1 MVKDYTQ
8 RLDETIQGSIDQLW
22 NQSLDVSN
30 DENAV
35 MHITL
40 SQLNTLVENTIP
52 LIGSDVLLDKNL
64 IKLEWQHFD
73 NFIKSKIALSDPLH
87 DLLFTHILL
96 TLYKNVRNH
105 KNYQDYSILFF
116 DNSQSSIAFQ
126 NFVNLIVPF
135 RNPEYPKSKDKLVYI
150 SSDQNHLI
158 NRTAML
164 RKDELPVEFFKDCY
178 LKTLRSD
185 TFDFTKTFLITLFN
199 TTLEN
204 RALQNLRPTNRGA
217 YIIHPG
223 GTVQQRHERKP
234 KLGMNKNGFTQIQSV
249 TFIDDC
255 LLSPAFGHSNR
266 ETLYGIVTHQ
276 DDLRISRLLKSDRG
290 TITRPFETNNKPV
303 IDLHLAALLHNKRE
317 GHYSDTQLSEFKRAV
332 ASEKSEDTK
341 TNEVLARIRFNPH
354 KSFVAICNNT
364 LNSRL
369 LADDFSN
376 ELLEYLERDLSNI
389 SLTLNS
395 NFKLPIAFYSKP
407 PEKTTSFFDRF
418 HDPIKQHQ
426 LSSYTSDMRH
436 RDIQHC
442 NEIFS
447 DKTKRHEHY
456 KKFNF
461 DFLLG
466 LQTLNID
473 IFLEEIDNIPM
484 AIFILKHGYARVLTR
499 LLRPSRLT
507 RLTDTDPNLL
517 INLFNCLL
525 DSNHIKQ
532 NDSVISEL
540 IGIEAFDLADILI
553 TRTNSDRKQ
562 LKFRTLKLVDY
573 LAERGNPRQLMFMGL
588 NEMLCTAAAK
598 KHWVTVRLCLKEIK
612 ELDKSILEGLFL
624 EACKQDQLSEIILLN
639 KMVQLNDI
647 LINEVFIL
655 KANDKKLN
663 IKTIKVLLKLYND
676 HENHP
681 ELGRVLLS
689 ALRRQEWELARDL
702 FKIVKNQRWRNGD
715 SGKVILQ
722 STLFYAIKHSFYDL
736 LEDSLKHENSYN
748 DALSE
753 SRLMLALD
761 LAKQKSNTRAIAL
774 LTDYVSSNTFIDP
787 TDPIKSVCILVF
799 EAYIIGEKGLA
810 EWRLFHYGREINIIP
825 QDSDKKFT
833 YGFKILLTAFERALP
848 YLPFDSAAKA
858 HKLAAKLL
866 TFYQDTDLYHSI
878 RDLINSKLKRADTDT
893 ERKTEKKIASK
904 LINSLNPTG
913 SQGPLSPEHL
923 KAVISQSTHL
933 HIWLSE
939 LNDKLTHVYSIKYFN
954 NKLASFKKF
963 GIFDNADNIA
973 PEIKELFDIGIFIL
987 NLMNTKTAP
996 YIHNDILL
1004 FMDVKLGVSCLF
1016 SLAFNKENDKIV
1028 RTILSIPFVI
1038 EKLYEDL
1045 LYVIIDNFLGKK
1057 SGNTQKAE
1065 EDYFCQILAQYPFKA
1080 KSDHLE
1086 TALKHNKPWQII
1098 PLIKTMDDEDI
1109 RNPDNFWHYF
1119 ELWRKLKLSMLVRP
1133 KDQSDALAFKLGPIR
1148 TRHYTLLHLIIAHC
1162 KIFESFI
1169 LSSSFDHLIKLFS
1182 NKATTKILKDSTT
1195 EVKEISDLLPIFKP
1209 ELQLLDDYLSA
1220 LPTLETLPDE
1230 QSILNIYKNLLTHFE
1245 SMLAQ
1250 PSPRFFKN
1258 KEEQIIIPEF
1268 QYLLR
1273 ETDLIFNPAPIKD
1286 APKPQLK
1293 PDPSDIAF
1301 YL

>member
-1 MVKDYTQ
+1 MA
-8 RLDETIQGSIDQLW
+8 SIKKLW
-22 NQSLDVSN
+22 NDTLNLADNELSVITIAQKIL
-30 DENAV
+30 NA
-35 MHITL
+35 
-40 SQLNTLVENTIP
+40 LVEKTAP
-52 LIGSDVLLDKNL
+52 LIGTEVLVDDEL
-64 IKLEWQHFD
+64 IKLDWQHLE
-73 NFIKSKIALSDPLH
+73 NYIKSRINAHDPLH
-87 DLLFTHILL
+87 DFLFTHILL
-96 TLYKNVRNH
+96 TLYKNIRNH

-116 DNSQSSIAFQ
+116 DNTQSAMAFQ
-126 NFVNLIVPF
+126 NFVNLIVPY

-164 RKDELPVEFFKDCY
+164 RKDELSVEFFKDCY

-199 TTLEN
+199 TNLEN

-249 TFIDDC
+249 TFIDDW

-276 DDLRISRLLKSDRG
+276 DDLRVSRLLKSDRG
-290 TITRPFETNNKPV
+290 TITRPFETNNEPV
-303 IDLHLAALLHNKRE
+303 FDLDLAASFHNKRE
-317 GHYSDTQLSEFKRAV
+317 GHYSDAQLSEFKRSV
-332 ASEKSEDTK
+332 ATEGPENLK

-354 KSFVAICNNT
+354 KSFAAICNDN

-369 LADDFSN
+369 LADDFSQ
-376 ELLEYLERDLSNI
+376 ELLECLEITLSNTG
-389 SLTLNS
+389 LTLNS
-395 NFKLPIAFYSKP
+395 NFKLPIVFYRKP
-407 PEKTTSFFDRF
+407 PEKTGSFFDRF
-418 HDPIKQHQ
+418 HDSIKQHK
-426 LSSYTSDMRH
+426 LSLYTSDMRL

-466 LQTLNID
+466 LQTLNIE
-473 IFLEEIDNIPM
+473 IFLEEIDNVPL
-484 AIFILKHGYARVLTR
+484 AIFISKHGYARVLTR

-540 IGIEAFDLADILI
+540 IGIEAFDLADMLI

-588 NEMLCTAAAK
+588 NEMLYNAAAK
-598 KHWVTVRLCLKEIK
+598 KRWVTVRLCLKEIK
-612 ELDKSILEGLFL
+612 EIDKNILEGLFL
-624 EACKQDQLSEIILLN
+624 EACKQDQHSEIILLN
-639 KMVQLNDI
+639 KMAQLNDI

-663 IKTIKVLLKLYND
+663 IKTIKLLLKLYKD
-676 HENHP
+676 HEKYP

-722 STLFYAIKHSFYDL
+722 STLFYAIKHSFDDM
-736 LEDSLKHENSYN
+736 LEDSLKHENSFN

-753 SRLMLALD
+753 SRLMLAFD
-761 LAKQKSNTRAIAL
+761 LAKQKNNTRAIAL
-774 LTDYVSSNTFIDP
+774 LADHVCSNTFIDL

-848 YLPFDSAAKA
+848 YLPFDSPAQA

-866 TFYQDTDLYHSI
+866 TYYRSPDLYQST
-878 RDLINSKLKRADTDT
+878 RALINSKLKPADLS
-893 ERKTEKKIASK
+893 TEKKIVSI
-904 LINSLNPTG
+904 LIDALNPTG
-913 SQGPLSPEHL
+913 SLGILLPKHL
-923 KAVISQSTHL
+923 KAVISQSDHL
-933 HIWLSE
+933 PIWLE
-939 LNDKLTHVYSIKYFN
+939 LLGEKLMNISIKSLHERLRHFTEQGSL
-954 NKLASFKKF
+954 K
-963 GIFDNADNIA
+963 GDDTTQ
-973 PEIKELFDIGIFIL
+973 EIEELLDIGIFIL
-987 NLMNTKTAP
+987 HEINTKIST
-996 YIHNDILL
+996 HLDEDILL
-1004 FMDVKLGVSCLF
+1004 LMEVKLGVIGLF
-1016 SLAFNKENDKIV
+1016 SFAFNKQNDKLV
-1028 RTILSIPFVI
+1028 QAILSTPFII
-1038 EKLYEDL
+1038 EKIYDDL
-1045 LYVIIDNFLGKK
+1045 LDVMIGEVRGKK
-1057 SGNTQKAE
+1057 IANITKAD
-1065 EDYFCQILAQYPFKA
+1065 EDYFCRTLTRYPFKA
-1080 KSDHLE
+1080 NSAHLKS
-1086 TALKHNKPWQII
+1086 ALVLNHPWQII
-1098 PLIKTMDDEDI
+1098 PLIRALDDKDI
-1109 RNPDNFWHYF
+1109 RYPNNFWQYY

-1133 KDQSDALAFKLGPIR
+1133 KDQSDTLAFKLGPTR

-1169 LSSSFDHLIKLFS
+1169 LSSSFDHLIKLYS
-1182 NKATTKILKDSTT
+1182 NEATAKILNDSTT
-1195 EVKEISDLLPIFKP
+1195 QLKEISDLLPIFKP
-1209 ELQLLDDYLSA
+1209 VLQLLNDYLSN
-1220 LPTLETLPDE
+1220 LSTLETLPDE
-1230 QSILNIYKNLLTHFE
+1230 QSVLNVYKNLITLFD
-1245 SMLAQ
+1245 SMVA
-1250 PSPRFFKN
+1250 PSSPHFFK
-1258 KEEQIIIPEF
+1258 KKDEQRIISEF
-1268 QYLLR
+1268 RYLLL
-1273 ETDLIFNPAPIKD
+1273 ETDQIFNPAPIKD
-1286 APKPQLK
+1286 APKPQSK
-1293 PDPSDIAF
+1293 PDPSDIVF